1 MVQSPLR
8 RKMKSDEDVHVVM
21 VPVENISFK
30 SLDFQ
35 LQDERDDVENDFDD
49 DDEDNSTDPINF

>member
-1 MVQSPLR
+1 
-8 RKMKSDEDVHVVM
+8 
-21 VPVENISFK
+21 
-30 SLDFQ
+30 